1 MDEGSTLDSQV
12 SPYISQGTGDEV
24 EKVKNWLREK
34 HDGLFR
40 AVLNNEANNK
50 LSIQCYCFTTFVV
63 GFNDKNYFKSH
74 FIKHQK
80 TCPAF
85 LQVAAKKMSRKRSA
99 EALEEDCCTVLNREE
114 LDMPPNNLSE
124 KFSLS
129 NPSPLSTMRSY
140 NIVGEVSFIS

>member
-1 MDEGSTLDSQV
+1 M
-12 SPYISQGTGDEV
+12 
-24 EKVKNWLREK
+24 
-34 HDGLFR
+34 
-40 AVLNNEANNK
+40 
-50 LSIQCYCFTTFVV
+50 V

-85 LQVAAKKMSRKRSA
+85 LQVAATKMSRKRSA

-129 NPSPLSTMRSY
+129 NTSPLSTMRSY
-140 NIVGEVSFIS
+140 NIVGEVSLIS